1 MKRFLAMMLVVLMAF
16 SLAGCAGASTATEE
30 PAATVEPATGE
41 ATGVSGTFE
50 GAGEGKDGA
59 IRVNVTLEDNVIT
72 GVEIVESHET
82 KGLSEA
88 PMKEVIDQVLAKNS
102 LTIDQVSGASYS
114 TNGLLEAIESAL
126 ATAGLA
132 STDLVAV
139 AIEAEEDAPLEYHTD
154 VVVVGAGGAGM
165 TAAITAKEAGANV
178 LVLEKMSFVG
188 GNTLVSG
195 GELNVP
201 GSWVQDNEGVEDS
214 IEQYTADTLKG
225 GDNQANPELVGVLAE
240 NALAG
245 AEWLRD
251 EIQVNFQ
258 PDYLMQFGGH
268 SVPRAIFPEGG
279 SGYEMIS
286 KLKAKADGMEI
297 PFHMNTRATALLTDE
312 NGRIVGVEAMQ
323 GDQTMTFLADKG
335 VVLATG
341 GFGSNVEMRMSY
353 NAEYDERYNSTDQE
367 GTTGDGIVMA
377 EAIGAALVDMEFIQ
391 TYPACSPKTGI
402 LSYVADTRFDGA
414 LLFNKE
420 GDRFVEELDRRDV
433 ISKAILAQ
441 TDSIGYL
448 VWDNQVTEASHMEHF
463 QKEYDELV
471 KSDELFKAESIEEL
485 AKHFG
490 LNVEKMQ
497 EVLDQYNED
506 IRTTGQDSVW
516 NRRGLKFTIEE
527 APFYIQKVAP
537 SVHHTMGGLVINTQ
551 AQVMNGEGQ
560 VIEGLYAAGE
570 VTGGIHGK
578 NRLGG
583 NAITDLTV
591 FGRIAGS
598 EVVK

>member
-1 MKRFLAMMLVVLMAF
+1 MKRFLAMMLAVLMVF
-16 SLAGCAGASTATEE
+16 SLAGCTGASTATEE
-30 PAATVEPATGE
+30 PATEV
-41 ATGVSGTFE
+41 TGVSGTFE

-59 IRVNVTLEDNVIT
+59 IRVNVTLEKNVIT
-72 GVEIVESHET
+72 GIEILESHET
-82 KGLSEA
+82 EGLSEA
-88 PMKEVIDQVLAKNS
+88 PMQEVIDQVLTKNS
-102 LTIDQVSGASYS
+102 LSIDEVSGASYS

-126 ATAGLA
+126 GAAGVTVA
-132 STDLVAV
+132 DLVAV
-139 AIEAEEDAPLEYHTD
+139 AAAASDQTPLEYRVD

-165 TAAITAKEAGANV
+165 TAAITATEAGADV
-178 LVLEKMSFVG
+178 IVLEKMSFVG

-201 GSWVQDNEGVEDS
+201 GSWVQENKGVQDS

-225 GDNQANPELVGVLAE
+225 GDNQANPELVAVLAE
-240 NALAG
+240 NALSG

-251 EIQVNFQ
+251 EIKVNYQ

-297 PFHMNTRATALLTDE
+297 PFHMNTRATTLLTDE
-312 NGRIVGVEAMQ
+312 NDRVIGVEATK
-323 GDQTMTFLADKG
+323 GDQTVTFFAENG

-341 GFGSNVEMRMSY
+341 GFGANVEMRMAY

-367 GTTGDGIVMA
+367 GTTGDGIAMA
-377 EAIGAALVDMEFIQ
+377 EKIGAALVDMEFIQ
-391 TYPACSPKTGI
+391 TYPACSVKTGI

-420 GDRFVEELDRRDV
+420 GDRFVGELDRRDV
-433 ISKAILAQ
+433 ISKGILAQ

-448 VWDNQVTEASHMEHF
+448 VWDNQVTEASHMDHF

-471 KSDELFKAESIEEL
+471 KNGELFKADSVEEL
-485 AKHFG
+485 ANHFG
-490 LNVEKMQ
+490 LNLEKMQ
-497 EVLDQYNED
+497 AVLDQYNED
-506 IRTTGQDSVW
+506 MKTTGEDSVW
-516 NRRGLKFTIEE
+516 NRRGLKFSIEE

-537 SVHHTMGGLVINTQ
+537 SVHHTMGGVVINTQ
-551 AQVMNGEGQ
+551 AQVMTAEGQ
-560 VIEGLYAAGE
+560 VVEGLYAAGE

-591 FGRIAGS
+591 FGRIAGE

>member
-1 MKRFLAMMLVVLMAF
+1 MKRFLAMMLAVLMVF
-16 SLAGCAGASTATEE
+16 SLAGCTGASTATEE
-30 PAATVEPATGE
+30 PATE
-41 ATGVSGTFE
+41 AVGVSGTFE

-59 IRVNVTLEDNVIT
+59 IRVNVTLEKNVIT
-72 GVEIVESHET
+72 GIEILESHET
-82 KGLSEA
+82 EGLSEA
-88 PMKEVIDQVLAKNS
+88 PMQEVIDQVLTKNS
-102 LTIDQVSGASYS
+102 LSIDEVSGASYS

-126 ATAGLA
+126 GAAGVA
-132 STDLVAV
+132 VSDLVAV
-139 AIEAEEDAPLEYHTD
+139 AASEEDETPLEYRVD

-165 TAAITAKEAGANV
+165 TAAITAKEAGADV
-178 LVLEKMSFVG
+178 IVLEKMSFVG

-201 GSWVQDNEGVEDS
+201 GSWVQENKGVQDS
-214 IEQYTADTLKG
+214 IEQYTVDTLKG
-225 GDNQANPELVGVLAE
+225 GDNQANPELVAVLAE
-240 NALAG
+240 NALSG

-251 EIQVNFQ
+251 EIKVNYQ

-286 KLKAKADGMEI
+286 KLKAKADGMQI
-297 PFHMNTRATALLTDE
+297 PFHMNTRATTLLTDE
-312 NGRIVGVEAMQ
+312 NGRVIGVEATK
-323 GDQTMTFLADKG
+323 GDQILTFFAENG

-341 GFGSNVEMRMSY
+341 GFGANVEMRMAY

-367 GTTGDGIVMA
+367 GTTGDGIAMA
-377 EAIGAALVDMEFIQ
+377 EKIGAALVDMEFIQ
-391 TYPACSPKTGI
+391 TYPACSVKTGI

-420 GDRFVEELDRRDV
+420 GDRFVGELDRRDV
-433 ISKAILAQ
+433 ISKGILAQ

-448 VWDNQVTEASHMEHF
+448 VWDNQVTEASHMDHF

-471 KSDELFKAESIEEL
+471 KNGELFKADSVEEM
-485 AKHFG
+485 ANHFG
-490 LNVEKMQ
+490 LNLEKMQ
-497 EVLDQYNED
+497 AVLDQYNED
-506 IRTTGQDSVW
+506 MKTTGEDSVW
-516 NRRGLKFTIEE
+516 NRRGLKFSIEE

-537 SVHHTMGGLVINTQ
+537 SVHHTMGGVVINTQ
-551 AQVMNGEGQ
+551 AQVMTAEGR
-560 VIEGLYAAGE
+560 VVEGLYAAGE

-591 FGRIAGS
+591 FGRIAGE

>member
-1 MKRFLAMMLVVLMAF
+1 MKRFLAMMLVVLMVV
-16 SLAGCAGASTATEE
+16 SLAGCTGASTATEE
-30 PAATVEPATGE
+30 PTTEPVVEAA
-41 ATGVSGTFE
+41 GVSGTFE
-50 GAGEGKDGA
+50 GTGQGKDGA
-59 IRVNVTLEDNVIT
+59 IRVNLTLEDTVIT
-72 GVEIVESHET
+72 GIEILESHET
-82 KGLSEA
+82 EGLSEA
-88 PMKEVIDQVLAKNS
+88 PMQEVIDQVLAKNS
-102 LTIDQVSGASYS
+102 LSIDEVSGASYS

-126 ATAGLA
+126 GAAGVTVA
-132 STDLVAV
+132 DLVAV
-139 AIEAEEDAPLEYHTD
+139 AAAEEDQTPLEYRVD

-165 TAAITAKEAGANV
+165 TAAITAKEAGADV
-178 LVLEKMSFVG
+178 AVLEKMSFVG

-201 GSWVQDNEGVEDS
+201 GSWVQENKGVEDS

-225 GDNQANPELVGVLAE
+225 GDNQANPELVAVLAE

-251 EIQVNFQ
+251 EIKVNYQ

-286 KLKAKADGMEI
+286 KLKAKADEMEI
-297 PFHMNTRATALLTDE
+297 PFHMNTRATTLLTDE
-312 NGRIVGVEAMQ
+312 NGRVIGVEATK
-323 GDQTMTFLADKG
+323 GDQTLTFLAENG

-341 GFGSNVEMRMSY
+341 GFGSNAEMRVKY
-353 NAEYDERYNSTDQE
+353 NAEYDERYNTTDQE
-367 GTTGDGIVMA
+367 GTTGDGILMA
-377 EAIGAALVDMEFIQ
+377 EAIGADLVDMEFIQ
-391 TYPACSPKTGI
+391 TYPACSPMTGI

-420 GDRFVEELDRRDV
+420 GDRFVGELDRRDV
-433 ISKAILAQ
+433 ISKGILAQ

-448 VWDNQVTEASHMEHF
+448 VWDNQVTEASHMDHF

-471 KSDELFKAESIEEL
+471 KNGELFKADSVEEL
-485 AKHFG
+485 ANHFG
-490 LNVEKMQ
+490 LNLSVMQ
-497 EVLDQYNED
+497 AVLDQYNED
-506 IRTTGQDSVW
+506 MKTTGEDSVW
-516 NRRGLKFTIEE
+516 NRRGLKFAIEE

-537 SVHHTMGGLVINTQ
+537 SVHHTMGGIVINTQ
-551 AQVMNGEGQ
+551 AQVMTAEGQ
-560 VIEGLYAAGE
+560 AIEGLYAAGE

-591 FGRIAGS
+591 FGRIAGE
-598 EVVK
+598 EVAK